1 MPLNAKGKKILASME
16 KKYGKKKGKTVFY
29 AMENS
34 GKLKRIKQL
43 RKGGDAVDTGD
54 FGSEAANDASLS
66 SGNRSVGYGGSD
78 GDPRTGGDGGNNQ
91 QTTGSKTTTPK
102 STSGGGSG
110 LLNIGR
116 TILTMGASKLFEAPI
131 GLLTA
136 GAKTVKNLTTDFANK
151 PTLMSQKFVDTGDEA
166 FYKKPNYTLGANNNA
181 GDNSPT
187 QLCPDGTTPPCKTP
201 TTQIKNPVS
210 TPNPFLSGFKAYDD
224 GGEVVISSNVDKS
237 LL

>member
-43 RKGGDAVDTGD
+43 RKGGNTGYSDYASPSSSTASQDFATQAV
-54 FGSEAANDASLS
+54 
-66 SGNRSVGYGGSD
+66 SGGQKDY
-78 GDPRTGGDGGNNQ
+78 GGDGGNNQ

-224 GGEVVISSNVDKS
+224 GGEVVISSNVDKD

>member
-43 RKGGDAVDTGD
+43 RKGGNTGYSDYASPSSSTASQDFATQAV
-54 FGSEAANDASLS
+54 
-66 SGNRSVGYGGSD
+66 SGGQKDY
-78 GDPRTGGDGGNNQ
+78 GGDGGNNQ

-224 GGEVVISSNVDKS
+224 GGEVVISSNVDKD
-237 LL
+237 LLW